1 MIGGGFG
8 PGGFGN
14 DVSRTE
20 VSEVSNPFTG
30 QGRSAPG
37 TPNLPTPPTGWPIG
51 SYSTYEE
58 AQRAVDHLADQEFP
72 VQEVTI
78 VGVDLM
84 LVERI
89 IGRLTWGRVLGG
101 GAASGAWFGL
111 FVGLIMT
118 LFAEQ
123 GSWIGPVLVG
133 LGTGLVF
140 GLIFAAVGYASTKG
154 RRDFSSA
161 SQLVAGR
168 YDVLSQPTHAEQGR
182 NMLAR
187 LAMRPPTAQ

>member
-1 MIGGGFG
+1 M
-8 PGGFGN
+8 
-14 DVSRTE
+14 
-20 VSEVSNPFTG
+20 SNPFTG
-30 QGRSAPG
+30 GGRPAPG

-58 AQRAVDHLADQEFP
+58 AQRAVDYLADNEFP

-84 LVERI
+84 LVERVT
-89 IGRLTWGRVLGG
+89 GRLTWGRVLGG

-111 FVGLIMT
+111 FVGILMG
-118 LFAEQ
+118 LFAPPQ
-123 GSWIGPVLVG
+123 ASWFGPVLVG
-133 LGTGLVF
+133 LGVGVLF
-140 GLIFAAVGYASTKG
+140 GLIFAAVTYASARG

-168 YDVLSQPTHAEQGR
+168 YDVLSQPKHAEQGR
-182 NMLAR
+182 DMLAR
-187 LAMRPPTAQ
+187 LAMRPPPSAS